1 MKPFRSAIRHLKSLG
16 IQFWAVNFLV
26 LGLAIPVN
34 LLYGFQINECNP
46 ETLNTFE
53 FRCNPQIVHPYLIG
67 GVLLGTALVLLLA
80 LGLEKPLQIDQLF
93 IAGSSFIY
101 LFIPQFFIPEHP
113 QSRPIEAGGYFSP
126 FTGVLISWALGMAI
140 SMGIGLWRER

>member
-1 MKPFRSAIRHLKSLG
+1 LKSLLTAVRSLKSFG
-16 IQFWAVNFLV
+16 IQFWVVNFLA
-26 LGLAIPVN
+26 LGLAFPVN

-53 FRCNPQIVHPYLIG
+53 FRCNPQIDHPYLIG

-80 LGLEKPLQIDQLF
+80 LGLEKPIKFDQLF

-113 QSRPIEAGGYFSP
+113 HSLPIEAGGYFSP
-126 FTGVLISWALGMAI
+126 FTGVMISWGLGMAI
-140 SMGIGLWRER
+140 SIGIGLWRER